1 MADFSLPNEIWCK
14 IFSYLPLKPKKN
26 ATATCKLWWRLIRE
40 DQKLSG
46 YILISWY
53 EMRKALYK
61 SQWNWNNWPALK
73 ILELHTLESVEDSR
87 EAVQKV
93 IEKLSLKDC
102 QSLELVLFDLGFD
115 GPKNKLEQTLLQ
127 YLIFTDQIFGLG
139 QKLDSDQKWET
150 YESNMKLMRNIK
162 SMGIKF
168 DPLTVATIL

>member
-1 MADFSLPNEIWCK
+1 MTEFNLPNEIWCK
-14 IFSYLPLKPKKN
+14 IFLYLPLTPKKN

-40 DQKLSG
+40 DRKLSAS
-46 YILISWY
+46 ISISWY
-53 EMRKALYK
+53 DIFALEK
-61 SQWNWNNWPALK
+61 LKWNWNNWPALK
-73 ILELHTLESVEDSR
+73 ILELYTLDSVEDTR

-115 GPKNKLEQTLLQ
+115 GPKNKLGQTLLQ